1 MLICPPNRS
10 KLTMSDKLDQ
20 LRAKLRGMQVRINN
34 EEKRLLALRNKAAA
48 VIADI
53 ESQEAVVKSL
63 RKEMH
68 DIEDEILRQSG
79 L

>member
-1 MLICPPNRS
+1 
-10 KLTMSDKLDQ
+10 MSDKLDQ
-20 LRAKLRGMQVRINN
+20 LRTKLRDMQVRISN
-34 EEKRLLALRNKAAA
+34 EEKRLLVLRNKAAA
-48 VIADI
+48 GMADI

-63 RKEMH
+63 RNEMY

>member
-1 MLICPPNRS
+1 MN
-10 KLTMSDKLDQ
+10 DKLDQ
-20 LRAKLRGMQVRINN
+20 LRTKLRGMQVRISN

-63 RKEMH
+63 RNEMH